1 MKKEK
6 NKNVKNKEKI
16 KFKYNSV
23 IKGKF
28 HEKNPSEKLEMN
40 LCYPI
45 KINTK
50 YFKKKLNNI
59 ESTPSKMEVSISP
72 GQSNASKDKIF
83 FNNFTISEKVKKYD
97 NKSIKNSL
105 NKMDNRNNSSSDNID
120 NINKDEQM
128 EKNYKDNSLEEKND
142 FYKKKKEQLQ
152 NKIKQSTISN
162 KNSNN
167 YITPNNLNQI
177 YENEQYNNDLF
188 SNLFI
193 DNSSDNK
200 NILVSELDIELS
212 NMDQNNCNK
221 KNDKIEERNLNVIED
236 EEDTNQKSNEHI
248 NVYKKIELR
257 FKSKLEKSL
266 NKYFK
271 KNGTNFYI
279 GNSSNNNQI
288 SKEEENQ
295 NKSKSNKNIQNNV
308 ENKNNIKKLINSDGK
323 TTHNINFAINLRK
336 SYKNK
341 KQINTNSKLKLVNS
355 KLKENGTIKKFQKII
370 SYKAAKF
377 KINGNKNKKHII
389 INKNLINKKH
399 SDKKVMSG
407 INKGNSTKKRYKIK
421 KYSPSKII
429 IDKKIKA
436 IYSKIDNDENIVK
449 ESKNKINE
457 KDINKN
463 SAKNNSTGVRQSYKF
478 SPYYMHSINSIKCKK
493 NNNVIKNDSYNF
505 KYNQLHHHKIKNN
518 IFKDEI
524 SITSSY
530 NNKKRKN
537 LDDINININNLN
549 KNNISCTNSKSVKNK
564 NKLNKFFSFI
574 NMERSSRTQRSLYK
588 NKIMTDKNIDF
599 QNKRNDLLKKE
610 FKSYNYKIRTKPH
623 KGLNTEI
630 NNFKTIKFFV
640 NKGINKKN
648 ELSKRK
654 INKINNAD
662 DLIIKKNMK
671 NKVKS
676 EVWVYDNNEKS
687 GFFYNKILFLCYS
700 PYKNSNIMLHNSF
713 KKKLESNI

>member
-1 MKKEK
+1 
-6 NKNVKNKEKI
+6 
-16 KFKYNSV
+16 
-23 IKGKF
+23 
-28 HEKNPSEKLEMN
+28 
-40 LCYPI
+40 
-45 KINTK
+45 
-50 YFKKKLNNI
+50 
-59 ESTPSKMEVSISP
+59 
-72 GQSNASKDKIF
+72 
-83 FNNFTISEKVKKYD
+83 
-97 NKSIKNSL
+97 
-105 NKMDNRNNSSSDNID
+105 
-120 NINKDEQM
+120 
-128 EKNYKDNSLEEKND
+128 
-142 FYKKKKEQLQ
+142 
-152 NKIKQSTISN
+152 
-162 KNSNN
+162 
-167 YITPNNLNQI
+167 
-177 YENEQYNNDLF
+177 
-188 SNLFI
+188 
-193 DNSSDNK
+193 
-200 NILVSELDIELS
+200 
-212 NMDQNNCNK
+212 
-221 KNDKIEERNLNVIED
+221 
-236 EEDTNQKSNEHI
+236 
-248 NVYKKIELR
+248 
-257 FKSKLEKSL
+257 
-266 NKYFK
+266 
-271 KNGTNFYI
+271 
-279 GNSSNNNQI
+279 
-288 SKEEENQ
+288 
-295 NKSKSNKNIQNNV
+295 
-308 ENKNNIKKLINSDGK
+308 
-323 TTHNINFAINLRK
+323 
-336 SYKNK
+336 
-341 KQINTNSKLKLVNS
+341 
-355 KLKENGTIKKFQKII
+355 
-370 SYKAAKF
+370 
-377 KINGNKNKKHII
+377 
-389 INKNLINKKH
+389 
-399 SDKKVMSG
+399 MSG

-449 ESKNKINE
+449 ENKNKINE

-524 SITSSY
+524 SITSNY

-654 INKINNAD
+654 INKINNTD

-700 PYKNSNIMLHNSF
+700 PYKNSKIMLHNSF

>member
-152 NKIKQSTISN
+152 NKIKKSTISN